1 MSQRGFAPILVLLFL
16 VIVIAVAGAV
26 LYTNLNK
33 GGEITNLAEPK
44 ELTLSLL
51 SPSENTSAVD
61 DQILIKGKT
70 LPNTTVVL
78 YSEFDEEILQS
89 NTNGDFEGKLFLDSG
104 KNVLT
109 ISAFSDTGEEKTL
122 NLEIDYKPKS

>member
-1 MSQRGFAPILVLLFL
+1 MSQRGFAPIILVSLLA
-16 VIVIAVAGAV
+16 VIALALAV
-26 LYTNLNK
+26 IYTNLNK
-33 GGEITNLAEPK
+33 GEEIINLTQSKP
-44 ELTLSLL
+44 LTLSLS

-78 YSEFDEEILQS
+78 YSESDEEILQS

-104 KNVLT
+104 KNALT

-122 NLEIDYKPKS
+122 NLEVDYNPKS